1 MAQADPP
8 GDSFSAKPG
17 SPSVGVEGA
26 GGYILAGLLVFGGI
40 GVWLDRSLDMAVWT
54 PVGIVV
60 GCLLGG
66 YLVYLRVVRPPD
78 ANDDD
83 VQNGSSNRMAEGDSR

>member
-8 GDSFSAKPG
+8 GNRFTSKPG
-17 SPSVGVEGA
+17 SSAVGVEGA

-40 GVWLDRSLDMAVWT
+40 GVWLDRTLDMAVMT

-66 YLVYLRVVRPPD
+66 YLVYLRVVRPPHENED
-78 ANDDD
+78 E
-83 VQNGSSNRMAEGDSR
+83 VQNGSSARMAEGDSR